1 MKIEKDSVQET
12 LVIPL
17 YSRKLCARYY
27 PDIFEDESAARLLE
41 NIEYDFSEMEKKSL
55 GAIQK
60 FGALEVAIRQFD
72 IAEEVREYLRE
83 HPEAAVVNMG
93 CGLDQTGEL
102 CDNGRCHIF
111 NLDMEDVIS
120 VRNELIPPG
129 ERVHNIAADLNDTE
143 WFDNIDASNGAVFFA
158 SGVFYYF
165 RREQVKNLLR
175 KMSFRFPGGKL
186 VFDSAGKTTVRLM
199 INSWIKMSGINN
211 ADAYFYIDDMKK
223 DIALWLP
230 NAKVTSREYMRGYH
244 SLKSPSVGRA
254 SRIMARICDRVMKM
268 RIVRIDF

>member
-102 CDNGRCHIF
+102 CDNGSCHIF

-129 ERVHNIAADLNDTE
+129 ERVRNIAADLNDTE

-244 SLKSPSVGRA
+244 SLKSPSVGRV